1 MYAETECR
9 VKMTSIR
16 GLESHLCAREVH
28 DKFDNKLQNHIRSI
42 RTKIKLVIP
51 VEYDIQS

>member
-42 RTKIKLVIP
+42 RTKLKLVIP